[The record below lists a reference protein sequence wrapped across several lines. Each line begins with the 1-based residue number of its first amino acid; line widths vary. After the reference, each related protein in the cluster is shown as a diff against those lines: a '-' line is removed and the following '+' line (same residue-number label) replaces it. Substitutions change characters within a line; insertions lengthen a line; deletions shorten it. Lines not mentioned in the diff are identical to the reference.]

1 MNPIAIALTVLA
13 YQQAAVL
20 DVPKDL
26 LKTPPAVNQVL
37 AKVNG
42 IEIKGSDAE
51 ALLWEWR
58 KAEVV
63 ADLINYTIVKDAAK
77 KQQIEATDQEVRKE
91 VEQLMAA
98 IKQQLPAG
106 QTIEQAMEQEGTA
119 PSRLFV
125 RVKTEVLLR
134 KLILKDFKPEEY
146 AKISTIILKSA
157 SSSLAD
163 VKVAL
168 ERAERV
174 YTRLASGE
182 DWGTVLL
189 EHTDDP
195 RARASNGAVG
205 WRPINLFPDSVRT
218 EVGKL
223 KKGGVTKPAQT
234 QNGIQI
240 FKLDALGR
248 QATAEE
254 LLELQSSYV
263 AGQRNT
269 FMAKLRSEAKIE
281 KF

>member
-1 MNPIAIALTVLA
+1 MNPIALALTLLA
-13 YQQAAVL
+13 HQQAAML

-42 IEIKGSDAE
+42 LEIKGSDVE

-63 ADLINYTIVKDAAK
+63 ADLINYAVVKDAAA

-91 VEQLMAA
+91 VGDLMEA

-134 KLILKDFKPEEY
+134 KLILKDFKAEDY
-146 AKISTIILKSA
+146 VKISTIILKSA
-157 SSSLAD
+157 SSSVAD

-174 YTRLASGE
+174 YTRLVSGE

-189 EHTDDP
+189 ENTDDA
-195 RARASNGAVG
+195 RARASNGSVG
-205 WRPINLFPDSVRT
+205 WRPINLFPDSVRA
-218 EVGKL
+218 EMGKL
-223 KKGGVTKPAQT
+223 KKGGFTKPAQT

-240 FKLDALGR
+240 FKLDAVGK

-254 LLELQSSYV
+254 LQELKASYV
-263 AGQRNT
+263 AGQRNGV
-269 FMAKLRSEAKIE
+269 MAKLKAEAKIE